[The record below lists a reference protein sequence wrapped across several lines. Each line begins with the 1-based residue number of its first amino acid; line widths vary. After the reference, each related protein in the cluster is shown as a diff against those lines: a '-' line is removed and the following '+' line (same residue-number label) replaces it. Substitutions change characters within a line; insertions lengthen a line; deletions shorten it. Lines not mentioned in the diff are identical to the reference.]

1 MMSLTSSNW
10 HLKPIGS
17 RFLSL
22 AVFIMLLVAISQKSQ
37 AQTNESNRHI
47 SLEEA
52 IRLTLSQHPEM
63 SKYRFLEKQ
72 YDGQL
77 EQSMVGSKPELNVTV
92 EDAFGSGD
100 YSGFDSSQTTVGITW
115 ILDDELVD
123 SRVNAAQ
130 QAATQ
135 VNYQRQ
141 IKVLDLSAQTAK
153 IFINNI
159 ALQEQIKLAKS
170 NLKQTRNAL
179 KLVKERNQKGRGST
193 VDVMQMEAS
202 VARAELTVEDLE
214 HELKS
219 RRYELMSQ
227 WGEKSSL
234 RIADANLFSTPA
246 LTSPEVALG
255 EIKKNPAFTALAN
268 KSRVLESKIEL
279 ARIEAEPRWSIN
291 AGIRRYE
298 RTSDYGVVA
307 GFSMPLGTSGS
318 TAGKIRALKAEQ
330 SVYEAEA
337 TALKQQLNTQLFVLL
352 QEIKHSQHVISVT
365 QGKVIPLMKKA
376 RDEVNKAYELGRANY
391 LEWFNVRQDYL
402 AAHLNLITTY
412 KTLHLQHIEL
422 QRLTGTSIQTL
433 EN

>member
-1 MMSLTSSNW
+1 MFLTSSNR
-10 HLKPIGS
+10 HSKPIAS

-22 AVFIMLLVAISQKSQ
+22 AVFIILFVPTSQKSQ
-37 AQTNESNRHI
+37 AQASESNRYI
-47 SLEEA
+47 TLEEA
-52 IRLTLSQHPEM
+52 IRLTLSKHPEM
-63 SKYRFLEKQ
+63 SKYQHLKKQ

-77 EQSMVGSKPELNVTV
+77 EQSKVGTKPELNITV

-115 ILDDELVD
+115 VLDDELID
-123 SRVNAAQ
+123 SRVNATQ
-130 QAATQ
+130 QAASQ
-135 VNYQRQ
+135 VNYKRQ
-141 IKVLDLSAQTAK
+141 IKALDLSAQTAK

-159 ALQEQIKLAKS
+159 ALQEQLKLAMS

-179 KLVKERNQKGRGST
+179 KLVKERNEKGRGST
-193 VDVMQMEAS
+193 VDVLQMEAS

-234 RIADANLFSTPA
+234 RVANANLFSTPA
-246 LTSPEVALG
+246 LTSPEIALN
-255 EIKKNPAFTALAN
+255 EIKENPALAALAN

-307 GFSMPLGTSGS
+307 GFSMPRGTSGR

-330 SVYEAEA
+330 SVYEAEV

-352 QEIKHSQHVISVT
+352 QEIKHSQHVIRST
-365 QGKVIPLMKKA
+365 QDTIIPLMKKA

-402 AAHLNLITTY
+402 AAHLNLISTY